1 MIKVKIMFD
10 FTDKVTGKECKKG
23 TVAEFTA
30 KRINEINDAGK
41 YIRLV
46 EDAEPKTEPKAEQPT
61 GEKKNK

>member
-10 FTDKVTGKECKKG
+10 FTDKVTGKHYKKG

-30 KRINEINDAGK
+30 KRINEINDAGR

-46 EDAEPKTEPKAEQPT
+46 EDVEPKAEPKKKEPT
-61 GEKKNK
+61 GEIENK